1 MGRATYARTIMKLH
15 LALALSASL
24 ALSSCVAP
32 PRVSDSWRDPAVHE
46 FNPAKTLVVVMSKED
61 NFRRVVE
68 DEFVRQLAPGT
79 SSASYEFIPKDELS
93 DTKKGAEAARAKGF
107 NSVLVLRVLDVDEI
121 QQRVPGAYS
130 PVFITYGGSAYGSAY
145 LWPTAYDRGYTY
157 MEKTYRLET
166 NLYGMSDDKLVWS
179 GVVVVRDPENMGDLA
194 KLNANAVLAELRAQ
208 KLVR

>member
-1 MGRATYARTIMKLH
+1 MGRATYARILMKLH
-15 LALALSASL
+15 LALLFCACL
-24 ALSSCVAP
+24 ALSSCAAP

-68 DEFVRQLAPGT
+68 DEFVRHLAPGT
-79 SSASYEFIPKDELS
+79 SGPSYEFISKDDLT
-93 DTKKGAEAARAKGF
+93 DTKKGAEAARAHGF
-107 NSVLVLRVLDVDEI
+107 DSVLVLRVLDVDEI

-130 PVFITYGGSAYGSAY
+130 PVFVTYGGGAYGSVY
-145 LWPTAYDRGYTY
+145 LWPTAYDQGYTY

-166 NLYGMSDDKLVWS
+166 NLYGLSDDKLVWS
-179 GVVVVRDPENMGDLA
+179 GVVVVRDPDSVRELA
-194 KLNANAVLAELRAQ
+194 TLNANAVLEELHAQ